1 MSIFL
6 NEHSKVIIQGL
17 TGAEGTKHA
26 TKMLAAGTE
35 IVGGVNARKAGTS
48 VMIPASRGA
57 GATQDRVL
65 PVFGTVEEAMK
76 ETGADV
82 SVVFVP
88 PRFAKD
94 AVVEAVDAAIGL
106 AVVITEGIPVH
117 DSAWFWAHACA
128 NGNRTRI
135 IGPNCPGIISP
146 GKSNAGIIPA
156 DIAGPGKI
164 GLVSKSGTLTYQ
176 MMYELRGIGFSTA
189 IGIGGDPIIGTT
201 HIDALEAF
209 EADPE
214 TAAIVMIGE
223 IGGDAEERAADFVA
237 ANVGKPVVG
246 YVAGFTAPE
255 GKTMGHAGAIVS
267 GSAGTAQAKKE
278 ALEAAGVRVGKT
290 PSETAALMREIVASL

>member
-6 NEHSKVIIQGL
+6 NEQSKVIVQGI
-17 TGAEGTKHA
+17 TGGEGTKHS
-26 TKMLAAGTE
+26 TKMLAAGTN

-48 VMIPASRGA
+48 VGIG
-57 GATQDRVL
+57 DREL

-94 AVVEAVDAAIGL
+94 AVIEAIDSEIGL
-106 AVVITEGIPVH
+106 VVVITEGIPVH
-117 DSAWFWAHACA
+117 DSAYFWAHACA
-128 NGNRTRI
+128 KGTASPGTPRTPRTRI
-135 IGPNCPGIISP
+135 IGPNCPGVISP
-146 GKSNAGIIPA
+146 AKSNAGIIPA
-156 DIAGPGKI
+156 DITGPGPI

-176 MMYELRGIGFSTA
+176 MMYELREIGFSTA
-189 IGIGGDPIIGTT
+189 IGIGGDPVIGTT

-209 EADPE
+209 EADPD

-223 IGGDAEERAADFVA
+223 IGGDAEERAAEFVK
-237 ANVGKPVVG
+237 ANMRKPVVG

-290 PSETAALMREIVASL
+290 PSETAALMREIIAAL

>member
-6 NEHSKVIIQGL
+6 DENSKVIVQGL
-17 TGAEGTKHA
+17 TGSEGMKHA
-26 TKMLAAGTE
+26 TKMLASGTK

-48 VMIPASRGA
+48 VEISG
-57 GATQDRVL
+57 TDV
-65 PVFGTVEEAMK
+65 PVFGAVEEAMK

-82 SVVFVP
+82 SVLFVP
-88 PRFAKD
+88 PKFAKD
-94 AVVEAVDAAIGL
+94 AAVEAIDAGIGL

-156 DIAGPGKI
+156 NISGPGKM

-176 MMYELRGIGFSTA
+176 MMYELRDIGFSSA

-214 TAAIVMIGE
+214 TEAIVMIGE
-223 IGGDAEERAADFVA
+223 IGGDAEERAADYVKA
-237 ANVGKPVVG
+237 HVTKPVVG

-278 ALEAAGVRVGKT
+278 ALEAAGVKVGRT
-290 PSETAALMREIVASL
+290 PTETADLARSLVSG